1 MKPNKPL
8 RTLKIH
14 INTELKTAIVVIH
27 AHIHNLISPGTY
39 ATELN
44 RNIAAQN
51 LPTINAPDDLPSGN
65 LFNLKITD
73 LFSDED
79 SQSALQL
86 QGQLIQ
92 TQVSLVDELEQ

>member
-44 RNIAAQN
+44 WNLAAQN
-51 LPTINAPDDLPSGN
+51 LKTINAPNDPPSGN

-79 SQSALQL
+79 RQCALQL
-86 QGQLIQ
+86 QRQLIQ
-92 TQVSLVDELEQ
+92 TQVNLVDELE